1 MDERKAIMQDSSPI
15 EVLNSAYKP
24 GRAASWLAEHIGE
37 LNTFSGSKNMDDEQ
51 VKNLARLIAQEYGDM
66 KYSVML
72 LFFYRFKCGYFGKF
86 WGKVDPIVI
95 TCALK
100 DFKEEIFRK
109 QQEYINQEY
118 EEKEARIKQK
128 REDDRQRWRD
138 CQTALCQ
145 AAIGDEM
152 RKVFQNIVYEGVY
165 EEDGKKYLLVNVFPE
180 EYAMIEKRFIQ
191 VFSPVI
197 RRFYP
202 NVKLNYRM
210 RKPEPPKVDKEKEK
224 LQKQIPE
231 TLNSARRLIANEQG
245 WDKEIIDNAKYGFKL
260 KYKLSPEEYVAKFG
274 SKPAENTEPEE
285 DKNGCCVTVSRE
297 SM

>member
-24 GRAASWLAEHIGE
+24 GCAASWLAEHIGE
-37 LNTFSGSKNMDDEQ
+37 LNTFSGSKNMDDGQTE
-51 VKNLARLIAQEYGDM
+51 NLARLIAQEYGDM
-66 KYSVML
+66 KISEMM
-72 LFFYRFKCGYFGKF
+72 LFFYKFKMGHFGKF

-109 QQEYINQEY
+109 QQEYIKREY
-118 EEKEARIKQK
+118 KEKEARIKQK

-152 RKVFQNIVYEGVY
+152 RKVFQNIVYEDLY
-165 EEDGKKYLLVNVFPE
+165 ENDTVLILQVLPE
-180 EYAMIEKRFIQ
+180 EYAMIEKHFIQ

-202 NVKLNYRM
+202 NIKLNYRM

-224 LQKQIPE
+224 LQKQISE
-231 TLNSARRLIANEQG
+231 TLNSARRLITNELG
-245 WDKEIIDNAKYGFKL
+245 WDKDTIETAKYGFKL
-260 KYKLSPEEYVAKFG
+260 KYKLSPEDYVAKFG
-274 SKPAENTEPEE
+274 GKPEAKKAEPKE
-285 DKNGCCVTVSRE
+285 DNNEFTPF
-297 SM
+297 

>member
-1 MDERKAIMQDSSPI
+1 MQESSALSI
-15 EVLNSAYKP
+15 LDAAY
-24 GRAASWLAEHIGE
+24 GVGSSASWLAEHLGE

-51 VKNLARLIAQEYGDM
+51 VKNLARMIAAEYSDM
-66 KYSVML
+66 KISEMM
-72 LFFYRFKCGYFGKF
+72 LFFYKFKMGHFGKF

-109 QQEYINQEY
+109 QQEYINLEY
-118 EEKEARIKQK
+118 KEKEARIKQK

-152 RKVFQNIVYEGVY
+152 RKVFQNIVYEDLY
-165 EEDGKKYLLVNVFPE
+165 ENDTVLILHVLPE

-224 LQKQIPE
+224 LQKQISE
-231 TLNSARRLIANEQG
+231 TLNSARRLIANELG
-245 WDKEIIDNAKYGFKL
+245 WDKDTIETAKYGFKL
-260 KYKLSPEEYVAKFG
+260 KYKLSPEEYVAKFNN
-274 SKPAENTEPEE
+274 SLK
-285 DKNGCCVTVSRE
+285 
-297 SM
+297 